1 MMSGNSSSRYP
12 FTPSQWQELEQQSL
26 FYRYM
31 VSGVPNPWDLSLR
44 IRRRRRSFLF
54 EPPTTMISPTA
65 AYPPHLH
72 LCWGGR
78 VRLGFGREGEDTEP
92 GRCRRTDGKKWRC
105 SKEAFPGSKYCEK
118 HMHRGKNRSRKPVEM
133 SLANNLSSTTAP
145 PPPPPSS
152 SSNTPCHHHPYHL
165 PVSPPQVFCF
175 LTSPTSKSQHNT
187 PPAYISADNAYR
199 FALIPLS
206 SRSLYVSNN
215 CNSRYQHGMKT
226 VDEHFS
232 EAAGGERKNSLV
244 GKGHM
249 VFVPPP
255 STSSH
260 STIHLPKEEK
270 PQHCFVLGTDL
281 KLEKPA
287 TTAAKHKPLLH
298 FFDERPTTS
307 SAACLDSKTQ
317 LSISIPGGP
326 S

>member
-1 MMSGNSSSRYP
+1 MMSGISSSRYP

-72 LCWGGR
+72 F
-78 VRLGFGREGEDTEP
+78 RLGFGREGEDTEP

-145 PPPPPSS
+145 PPPPSSS

-165 PVSPPQVFCF
+165 PVSAPQVFCF

-199 FALIPLS
+199 
-206 SRSLYVSNN
+206 
-215 CNSRYQHGMKT
+215 YQHGMKT

-232 EAAGGERKNSLV
+232 EAAGGERKNSSQFRPLGMNSLV

-249 VFVPPP
+249 VFVPQP

-287 TTAAKHKPLLH
+287 TTAAEQKPLLH

-307 SAACLDSKTQ
+307 NAACLDSKTQ

>member
-1 MMSGNSSSRYP
+1 MSGNSSSRYP

-31 VSGVPNPWDLSLR
+31 VSGVPNPWDLSPR

-72 LCWGGR
+72 F
-78 VRLGFGREGEDTEP
+78 RLGFGREGEDTEP

-145 PPPPPSS
+145 RRRRRRLPPPPIP
-152 SSNTPCHHHPYHL
+152 
-165 PVSPPQVFCF
+165 PVITIPI
-175 LTSPTSKSQHNT
+175 
-187 PPAYISADNAYR
+187 IS
-199 FALIPLS
+199 L
-206 SRSLYVSNN
+206 
-215 CNSRYQHGMKT
+215 YQHGMKT

-249 VFVPPP
+249 VFVPQP